1 MHSRR
6 RHRHPTELGGAE
18 RVQHGGNRI
27 VSACRHTIT
36 GGNDE
41 IRTDELVAD
50 GLRETFPVVSQ
61 ALDSPRVEST
71 GMHGSRDGTGS
82 DVQIGDG
89 LVAVAVAGT
98 DDDDPRTWSGQ
109 HPVDSSTGEQRRQ
122 TDVKDLTVL
131 HERLTAEV
139 VAAGEG
145 AAVPA
150 AYWLGQDDL
159 TVLHVILADD
169 GVRTTGK
176 LLTSLDRHHGATN
189 DGNGRAPVQLQSEL
203 VGASGRFRGRGR
215 EGISIETGHRAPWHV
230 DRGRDVLA
238 HGKSERIGDAHPE
251 RLEWWDQR
259 QQIIAVRLDRASS
272 LVVASGG
279 LRKCLDGFHRLL
291 GRFNSFPTE
300 QRHA

>member
-6 RHRHPTELGGAE
+6 CHRHLTELGGAE

-27 VSACRHTIT
+27 VSASRHTIT

-71 GMHGSRDGTGS
+71 GMHGSRDGASG

-109 HPVDSSTGEQRRQ
+109 HPVNPGTGEQRRQ
-122 TDVKDLTVL
+122 TDVEDLTVL

-139 VAAGEG
+139 VAAGKG

-189 DGNGRAPVQLQSEL
+189 DGMGGRLSSCSRSL
-203 VGASGRFRGRGR
+203 SGRPADFVDEAMRAYPSKLATVRRGT
-215 EGISIETGHRAPWHV
+215 S
-230 DRGRDVLA
+230 
-238 HGKSERIGDAHPE
+238 IGDGTFSHT
-251 RLEWWDQR
+251 
-259 QQIIAVRLDRASS
+259 ASPS
-272 LVVASGG
+272 ASVMPIPNGSSGG
-279 LRKCLDGFHRLL
+279 TRDNR
-291 GRFNSFPTE
+291 
-300 QRHA
+300 